1 MRPRSFPLAVLALVV
16 ASSCR
21 EGGPPPP
28 ADAEITVTGVLTA
41 EGAECPAM
49 RGADGA
55 LYTLTPADLKGFSP
69 GDSVCVK
76 GARAEMS
83 TCMQGTTI
91 VVAWIGRPDQCR

>member
-1 MRPRSFPLAVLALVV
+1 MRLRRLVLAALALVV
-16 ASSCR
+16 AASCR
-21 EGGPPPP
+21 ETGPPPP

-49 RGADGA
+49 RDAGGVP
-55 LYTLTPADLKGFSP
+55 YTLTPADLHGFTS

-83 TCMQGTTI
+83 TCQQGTTI